1 MPTPSTITVSIASLT
16 NLLAGR
22 LGCNLTQ
29 QDYWNAPEL
38 DLYIRMTMREFQV
51 LTAYW
56 RDRVTLTTA
65 ANTPWYDLNALGI
78 VPFTLQDTGIL
89 QQVGYQLLEYSGTQA
104 GFINS
109 NQFSLSAVA
118 AAFDQRQ
125 EEILGETR
133 LMVTDYPAY
142 SGGPPADGRI
152 PLSSG
157 VIQIHRADWFDTPGG
172 QWGLVSRS
180 DEMGASG
187 WTPGWNLN
195 PAVPQGYA
203 TALTR
208 PFVVQLVPPPLNDGQ
223 LDLLVTSCQPYVYT
237 GSPQGL
243 QIPDDA
249 SFALPWGILAS
260 VLSQD
265 AQSRDYRRAAYA
277 LNRFRGALEVLKSFP
292 LVMQAWPSGIQQ
304 EPAGLYQLDH
314 WKNGWRNATGSP
326 TTVANG
332 GRNLLAASPV
342 PSAPGAIALDCC
354 VNSPASQPDR
364 TVTFDLAGDVVSG
377 ILSGAQHLACFKM
390 GGAEFEGTFPLYQDF
405 LTVAEKNADRLR
417 AQSINW
423 KALRD
428 IAVIEAADKPYEMQ
442 EVEA

>member
-16 NLLAGR
+16 NLLAQR
-22 LGCNLTQ
+22 LGCNLAQ
-29 QDYWNAPEL
+29 QDYWSAAEL

-51 LTAYW
+51 LTGYW

-78 VPFTLQDTGIL
+78 VPFTVQDTSIL
-89 QQVGYQLLEYSGTQA
+89 QQIGYQLLEYSGTQA
-104 GFINS
+104 SVINS
-109 NQFSLSAVA
+109 NQFSLSAVT

-133 LMVTDYPAY
+133 LVVTDYPAY
-142 SGGPPADGRI
+142 SGGPPSDGRI
-152 PLSSG
+152 ALSSG
-157 VIQIHRADWFDTPGG
+157 VIQIHRADWRDTPSG

-187 WTPGWNLN
+187 WVPGWNTN
-195 PAVPQGYA
+195 PSLPRGYT

-208 PFVVQLVPPPLNDGQ
+208 PFVFQLIPPPINDGQ

-237 GSPQGL
+237 GAPQGL

-249 SFALPWGILAS
+249 SFALPWGVLAS

-265 AQSRDYRRAAYA
+265 AQSRDYQRADYALRRFRAA
-277 LNRFRGALEVLKSFP
+277 LDVLKSFP

-314 WKNGWRNATGSP
+314 WNSGWRNATGTP
-326 TTVANG
+326 TVVANG

-342 PSAPGAIALDCC
+342 PSAPGAIVLDCC
-354 VNSPASQPDR
+354 VNSPASQADR
-364 TVTFDLAGDVVSG
+364 NVTFDLAGDVVSG
-377 ILSGAQHLACFKM
+377 ILSGAQHLACWKM
-390 GGAEFEGTFPLYQDF
+390 GGAEFEGTGSLYGDF
-405 LTVAEKNADRLR
+405 LSIAEKNADRLR
-417 AQSINW
+417 AQAIRW
-423 KALRD
+423 KELRD
-428 IAVIEAADKPYEMQ
+428 IAVVEAADKPYEQ
-442 EVEA
+442 EAVA